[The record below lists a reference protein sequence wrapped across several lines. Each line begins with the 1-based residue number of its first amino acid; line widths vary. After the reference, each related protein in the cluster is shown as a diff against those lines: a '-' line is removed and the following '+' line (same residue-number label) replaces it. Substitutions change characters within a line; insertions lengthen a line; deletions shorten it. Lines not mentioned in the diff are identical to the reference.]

1 MNFVRNHRGFTLIE
15 LVVTLA
21 LVGLV
26 AYVSV
31 PLYEVT
37 STRMREA
44 ELRSAL
50 REIRTA
56 IDAYKVAAD
65 TGVIQKGA
73 TDTGYPPSLKVLVDG
88 VESQRDAKGQRV
100 MFLRHVPRDPFGTD
114 SSAAPADQWVT
125 RSYGSP
131 PDEPQSGD
139 DVYDV
144 ATRSTRV
151 GLNGVP
157 YKDW

>member
-1 MNFVRNHRGFTLIE
+1 
-15 LVVTLA
+15 
-21 LVGLV
+21 
-26 AYVSV
+26 
-31 PLYEVT
+31 
-37 STRMREA
+37 MREA

-100 MFLRHVPRDPFGTD
+100 DVPAPRAARSLRHGFLLPRRPINGD
-114 SSAAPADQWVT
+114 AQLRQALLM
-125 RSYGSP
+125 SP
-131 PDEPQSGD
+131 SRATTSTTWPRGRRASG
-139 DVYDV
+139 
-144 ATRSTRV
+144 
-151 GLNGVP
+151 
-157 YKDW
+157 